1 MPSRYRRAVIVV
13 GARPLQAVLVG
24 FMGAGKSTVGRILAQ
39 RLGTEFVD
47 VDERIEA
54 DAGESIKEIFAS
66 RGEEA
71 FRKLES
77 EAIQDAVSVPGRVVA
92 AGGGAFVVE
101 ANRRLLRQYA
111 PVFFLDVSLETVLK
125 RLSADRSRPLF
136 PGRKD
141 EEKLRN
147 MMEIRRPAYQEAD
160 FTVSTD
166 GRSASE
172 IAERIEALLAT
183 PHPPGKG
190 DPA

>member
-1 MPSRYRRAVIVV
+1 M
-13 GARPLQAVLVG
+13 GAWLRQAVLVG

-39 RLGTEFVD
+39 RLGAEFVD
-47 VDERIEA
+47 VDETIEA
-54 DAGESIKEIFAS
+54 AAGESIKEIFAA

-71 FRKLES
+71 FRKLET
-77 EAIQDAVSVPGRVVA
+77 EAIRDAVSVPGRVVA

-101 ANRRLLRQYA
+101 ANRRLLKRYA
-111 PVFFLDVSLETVLK
+111 PVFFHDVSMETVLE

-141 EEKLRN
+141 EEKLRD

-166 GRSASE
+166 GRSAPE
-172 IAERIEALLAT
+172 IADRIAALLAQ
-183 PHPPGKG
+183 PRRPSREGG
-190 DPA
+190 PA

>member
-1 MPSRYRRAVIVV
+1 VNGV
-13 GARPLQAVLVG
+13 GAGLRQAVLVG

-39 RLGTEFVD
+39 RLGAEFVD

-54 DAGESIKEIFAS
+54 AAGESIKEIFAS
-66 RGEEA
+66 RGEDA
-71 FRKLES
+71 FRKLETA
-77 EAIQDAVSVPGRVVA
+77 AIRDAVSVPGRVVA

-101 ANRRLLRQYA
+101 GNRRLLKRYA
-111 PVFFLDVSLETVLK
+111 PVIFLDVSMETVQK

-147 MMEIRRPAYQEAD
+147 MMEMRRPAYQEAD

-166 GRSASE
+166 DRPASE
-172 IAERIEALLAT
+172 IADRIAVFLAQ
-183 PHPPGKG
+183 PRRPSGEGGPG
-190 DPA
+190 